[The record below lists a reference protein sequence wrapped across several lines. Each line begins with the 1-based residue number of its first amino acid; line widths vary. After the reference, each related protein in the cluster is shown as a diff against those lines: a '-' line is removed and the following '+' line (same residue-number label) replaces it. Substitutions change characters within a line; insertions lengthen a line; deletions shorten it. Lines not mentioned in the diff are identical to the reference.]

1 MHHKIPLRRS
11 ACFDERTKTR
21 SFPHSKAKNFNVN
34 DQEAENQENLENCTS
49 LENDEREPNGLNNH
63 ETLNKDNNHVN
74 PNHRKS
80 PLVKSQSETF
90 FKNEEVTFGQIIAQE
105 DTENNNNINNH
116 HHHLNKMSSQRSSL
130 KNKNNKLYQHKTAGF
145 SHSNNPNI
153 NSSNSL
159 HGKITSTKSSNIV
172 IQENTNINP
181 KAGTIQQRSYHN
193 RNNMTTGTLPEVHSP
208 SPTSNSSISNLSIQK
223 HVLGVPVRN
232 RSSINN
238 NMEISG
244 HISSLR
250 SGDKHN
256 NFNQQ
261 HDLIARE
268 KSLGGIVQ
276 GNTGN
281 QRDYRDTKNIHA
293 SFDNILKEAEEIK
306 PYMTLGRERGGH
318 GGSVKEGRNNNN
330 SSSSAT
336 SANNHKNYVKKSMSS
351 NQHLETRE
359 QSIDENHPVTQ
370 TMTKSS
376 LKDRLKKQ
384 TSLSAQIKQKL
395 LLTPRTSL
403 GYLSNFRTGISG
415 RILSNNN
422 HDQTNQHTNHE
433 NFTSSN
439 SGTHGSNHPLRHKL
453 AQRLSSLGSIGS
465 ISGLSQLGKQ
475 KLEQRL
481 STASN
486 TSYWEKMSRNSNSTP
501 DLTALGQI
509 YDEYFPE
516 SRNSLSKGNSAIGSR
531 SQSRNFNNN
540 NFSSTQLNTINS
552 GSLQRKSI
560 STHST
565 NNKIIPT
572 NAGLHTRPSIDNLEL
587 PESATNFE
595 TSQEDLNDF
604 QNRNIVSPEIGQH
617 NLNTQ
622 KTIMVSGRKIKIA
635 EISENENER
644 LRLKP
649 FSLKKEMRTKSS
661 QILTDIEGKRA
672 SGMEISR
679 RNKR

>member
-1 MHHKIPLRRS
+1 MHHKIPLH
-11 ACFDERTKTR
+11 RTKTR
-21 SFPHSKAKNFNVN
+21 FFPHSKAKNFN
-34 DQEAENQENLENCTS
+34 DQEAENQNLENCTS
-49 LENDEREPNGLNNH
+49 LEEQQIRIDENYASNDEREKPNGH
-63 ETLNKDNNHVN
+63 ETLDKDNNHV
-74 PNHRKS
+74 NHRKS

-90 FKNEEVTFGQIIAQE
+90 FKNEEFTFGQIIAHE
-105 DTENNNNINNH
+105 DTENNNNH
-116 HHHLNKMSSQRSSL
+116 HHHNKMSSQRSSL

-172 IQENTNINP
+172 IHENTNTNINP
-181 KAGTIQQRSYHN
+181 KAGTIQRRSYHN
-193 RNNMTTGTLPEVHSP
+193 RNNMTTGTLSEIHSP
-208 SPTSNSSISNLSIQK
+208 SPTSNSSISNLSTQK

-238 NMEISG
+238 NMDVSG

-256 NFNQQ
+256 IQQ

-318 GGSVKEGRNNNN
+318 GGSVKGNNN
-330 SSSSAT
+330 SSSSSSA
-336 SANNHKNYVKKSMSS
+336 ANNHKNYVKKSMSS

-422 HDQTNQHTNHE
+422 HDQTQHTNHE

-540 NFSSTQLNTINS
+540 FSSTQLNTINS

-560 STHST
+560 SST

-604 QNRNIVSPEIGQH
+604 QNNLSNRIVSPEISQH
-617 NLNTQ
+617 NTQ